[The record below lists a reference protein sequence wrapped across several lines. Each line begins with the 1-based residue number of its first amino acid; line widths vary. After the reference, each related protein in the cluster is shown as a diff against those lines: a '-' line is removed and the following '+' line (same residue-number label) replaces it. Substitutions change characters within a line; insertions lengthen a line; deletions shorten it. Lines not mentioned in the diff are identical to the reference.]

1 MKWLFLQLVT
11 LYCLVIMP
19 VTGNMR
25 EKTRK
30 VTRHPHFIN
39 PKDALS
45 DCPNLPNYYDC
56 RKQCNS
62 YSGYN
67 TDSLCYLSICGNIC
81 MKIRGPDS
89 TPSTVSEVPPTT

>member
-1 MKWLFLQLVT
+1 MNWLFLQLVI

-30 VTRHPHFIN
+30 VTRPHFIN

-62 YSGYN
+62 YSGCN
-67 TDSLCYLSICGNIC
+67 TDSICCLSICGNIC
-81 MKIRGPDS
+81 MKIR
-89 TPSTVSEVPPTT
+89 